1 MADKTGYIGRNPA
14 DSSVKVA
21 RQTFTPTTATTDFT
35 FASGYTVGLIDLY
48 LNGAKLVEGTDY
60 NANNGTTISMVS
72 DAQSGDVLEAVAYKA
87 FNVGDSS
94 ASSTGNFTVGNDLI
108 VSNDAKVSNDLN
120 VVGYTTT
127 GKGFNVTAGG
137 INVVAGVSTFAGAVQ
152 ANATTDSTTKDTGAL
167 IVDGGVVVEKNIVAG
182 GDVRITGNINAGI
195 ATFTSVAGDG
205 SALTGVANTDVLHT
219 REITVTGVTTTTG
232 TVNTGYVS
240 VGSTVGA
247 AGSIY
252 LPDLKAV
259 NFGDAAEG
267 DLQIFHGSSATS
279 YIKHTNGAGNLRLYS
294 EAGIDFFIGSDDDQA
309 IRLQDGPVIAYV
321 ELYGADSVKFNT
333 TAHGTKTTGIS
344 SITSHCIPSSDVGG
358 DLGSTTNRWA
368 NLYTNDL
375 QLSNEGSQNEVDGTW
390 GKYTIQE
397 GEDDLFLINRRT
409 GKKYKFMLEEVQ

>member
-167 IVDGGVVVEKNIVAG
+167 IVDGGVGVEKNIVAG

>member
-1 MADKTGYIGRNPA
+1 
-14 DSSVKVA
+14 
-21 RQTFTPTTATTDFT
+21 
-35 FASGYTVGLIDLY
+35 
-48 LNGAKLVEGTDY
+48 
-60 NANNGTTISMVS
+60 MVS
-72 DAQSGDVLEAVAYKA
+72 DAQNGDVLEAVAYKA

-94 ASSTGNFTVGNDLI
+94 ASSTGNFSVGNDLT
-108 VSNDAKVSNDLN
+108 VSNNATVSKDLN

-127 GKGFNVTAGG
+127 GKGLNVTAGG

-167 IVDGGVVVEKNIVAG
+167 IVDGGVGVEKNIVAG

-252 LPDLKAV
+252 LPDFKAV
-259 NFGDAAEG
+259 NFGDAPEG
-267 DLQIFHGSSATS
+267 DLQIYHGGSATS
-279 YIKHTNGAGNLRLYS
+279 FIKHTNGSGGLKIYS
-294 EAGIDFFIGSDDDQA
+294 EGSTEFFVGTDDDQA
-309 IRLQDGPVIAYV
+309 IRMRSDGAIYYT
-321 ELYGADSVKFNT
+321 ELYADDTVKFNT
-333 TAHGTKTTGIS
+333 TKQGTLTTGIS
-344 SITSHCIPSSDVGG
+344 SITSHCIPQSDVGG
-358 DLGSTTNRWA
+358 DLGSTSNRWA
-368 NLYTNDL
+368 NIYTADM
-375 QLSNEGSQNEVDGTW
+375 QLSNEGSQNDIDGTW

-397 GEDDLFLINRRT
+397 GETDLFLINRRT